1 MINDTTRSALALERV
16 CDIVHKPN
24 CKHRFT
30 AYIKK
35 LDDNSAQT
43 KKDSN
48 KPFEDTR
55 PQELKDKYINKQ
67 KLNYYRN
74 NKAKLK
80 DKIRVYEAANKEQLT
95 AEQKN
100 ELKKMQYRQKLI
112 NKKIRELTK

>member
-1 MINDTTRSALALERV
+1 MNNDTTRSALALVRV
-16 CDIVHKPN
+16 CDIVHKPR

-30 AYIKK
+30 VYIKK
-35 LDDNSAQT
+35 LDDNLAQT

-80 DKIRVYEAANKEQLT
+80 GKIRVYEALYRNKNRETRVPQSVID
-95 AEQKN
+95 
-100 ELKKMQYRQKLI
+100 KMYLS
-112 NKKIRELTK
+112 NYNVSE

>member
-1 MINDTTRSALALERV
+1 MINDTTRSALALVRV

-30 AYIKK
+30 AYIKEF
-35 LDDNSAQT
+35 DDNVVEN
-43 KKDSN
+43 KKLSN

-95 AEQKN
+95 IEQRN